1 MRAGL
6 YWMGIAVGLG
16 TAACGGSGSEPPAFA
31 VQPSLTAEQACSALS
46 TLNET
51 TSSPN
56 GTYRVNVTSA
66 VLVPAAAAT
75 ATLAQQPEHCQVQ
88 GSMNDRVSPVNGQRY
103 AIKFNLR
110 LPSSSAW
117 NGRFFMM
124 GGGGTNG
131 TLGDARGALP
141 GAGQTENALSRGFA
155 VVSTDSGHDNAT
167 NNDSNDGG
175 IGSFSR
181 DPQSR
186 RDYYYDS
193 YDHVTQAGK
202 RFVQRYY
209 GKAADRSYFVGCSEG
224 GREALLMAERYP
236 SYYDGIISGAP
247 NISAVRSASPQIVQ
261 DLAKLAR
268 DSGIPDNGGLPSI
281 HKTYSDSDVQ
291 LVSSAVLQACDA
303 LDGLK
308 DGMVGDPQACTTA
321 RVRPE
326 LERLICSGAKAADCL
341 TALQVAVFPQI
352 MEGAFNSKGQQIASG
367 WNWDAGIGGSA
378 NGVVNQGWRSWF
390 FGSFGGAVSNSP
402 KLISHNLPYV
412 AVTPPPVLKVAEIP
426 EWMLNYD
433 YRSLSEDPAVNYP
446 ASGIYTDPPGVVFT
460 AYGAG
465 NEYRNR
471 GSKLLVYHGLA
482 DSAIAFSGTVKWF
495 EQTQAKT
502 NAQDF
507 VRFYPV
513 PGMNHC
519 AGGPATDKFEM
530 LTPLVDWVEK
540 GIAPNAIIAEAS
552 NPAYFAVPSRSR
564 PLCPFPTVPTYNG
577 TGNVDSAASFSCR

>member
-6 YWMGIAVGLG
+6 YWMGLAVGVG
-16 TAACGGSGSEPPAFA
+16 SAACGGSGSEPP
-31 VQPSLTAEQACSALS
+31 PLTAAQACSALS

-51 TSSPN
+51 TSSPV
-56 GTYRVNVTSA
+56 GTYRVNVASA
-66 VLVPAAAAT
+66 TLVPAAAAT

-88 GSMNDRVSPVNGQRY
+88 GSMNDRTSPVNGQRY

-110 LPSSSAW
+110 MPSSGAW
-117 NGRFFMM
+117 NGRFYMM

-131 TLGDARGALP
+131 ALGDARGPLP

-155 VVSTDSGHDNAT
+155 VVSTDSGHDNVT
-167 NNDSNDGG
+167 NFDANDLGV
-175 IGSFSR
+175 GSFAR

-186 RDYYYDS
+186 RDYFFDS

-202 RFVQRYY
+202 LLVQRFY

-236 SYYDGIISGAP
+236 TYYDGVISGAP
-247 NISAVRSASPQIVQ
+247 NISAIRSATPQNLQ

-268 DSGIPDNGGLPSI
+268 DSGIPDSAGLPSI
-281 HKTYSDSDVQ
+281 HKTYSDSDIQ
-291 LVSSAVLQACDA
+291 LVSSAVLQACDV

-308 DGMVGDPQACTTA
+308 DGMVSHPQACTTA
-321 RVRPE
+321 RVLPE
-326 LERLICSGAKAADCL
+326 LDRLICSGAKGTDCL
-341 TALQVAVFPQI
+341 TAQQVTALPQI
-352 MEGAFNSKGQQIASG
+352 MAGSFNSKGQRIASE
-367 WNWDAGIGGSA
+367 WSWDPGIGGSA
-378 NGVVNQGWRSWF
+378 NGAVNQGWRSWF
-390 FGSFGGAVSNSP
+390 LGSYAGATPNAL
-402 KLISHNLPYV
+402 KLLSINLAAV
-412 AVTPPPVLKVAEIP
+412 AVTPPPVLKVADVP
-426 EWMLNYD
+426 NWWLNYD

-446 ASGIYTDPPGVVFT
+446 ASGIYTDAPGVIFT

-471 GSKLLVYHGLA
+471 GGKMLVYHGVA
-482 DSAIAFSGTVKWF
+482 DGAIPFSGTVKWF

-502 NAQDF
+502 NAQEF

-519 AGGPATDKFEM
+519 VGGPATDKFEI
-530 LTPLVDWVEK
+530 LAPLVDWVEK
-540 GIAPNAIIAEAS
+540 GIAPNAITAEAS
-552 NPAYFAVPSRSR
+552 NPAYFGTSSRSR

-577 TGNVDSAASFSCR
+577 AGNVDSAASFSCR